1 MTKAESAYNL
11 LLMLSVIDGE
21 IDDIEREVIKSWI
34 DSKYDSSVDFE
45 KQDQALAKLS
55 SDELLEQ
62 FHTSAQKYYEESD
75 SNERRQLMQTAL
87 HVVQSDGVI
96 SKEEVQIF
104 KGLAD
109 VWGVDMQ
116 QFM

>member
-11 LLMLSVIDGE
+11 LIMLSVIDGE
-21 IDDIEREVIKSWI
+21 IDDIEREVIKNWI
-34 DSKYDSSVDFE
+34 DSKFDDEINYAE
-45 KQDQALAKLS
+45 QDAALAGLS
-55 SDELLEQ
+55 SDQLLQ
-62 FHTSAQKYYEESD
+62 AFHNSAQTFYAHSEGE
-75 SNERRQLMQTAL
+75 ERRALMQTAL

-96 SKEEVQIF
+96 SKEEVQVF

-109 VWGVDMQ
+109 VWGLDMQ